1 MQSMVQMCSEARVH
15 VLEKDLKIT
24 QEPHEAAR
32 GTFLPQW
39 YAREMSLKSVVM
51 DLVRRILDE

>member
-1 MQSMVQMCSEARVH
+1 MVQMCSEARVH

-24 QEPHEAAR
+24 QEPHVAAR